1 MKKRILA
8 LICAVSMVAMV
19 GCGKK
24 ADEPKLID
32 ESRQEFNELTDQ
44 EAKEIN
50 DWYNNEATDEEKALA
65 EAYLEIQDALSD
77 IDLGSEEEGFEFA
90 PDELTYINKGDEL
103 TLATIK
109 VTVLDCVETKE
120 LTAEWHDPVTA
131 TEGTKFAT
139 ISYKVENITKTP
151 IEGFDMLD
159 GWALYDSQG
168 RSLVA
173 DFDLTNEYTDDA
185 LWHTLSPNIPKEIKV
200 VYMLPADAEG
210 YGLVMA
216 NANTGEQYCLLAQ

>member
-24 ADEPKLID
+24 A
-32 ESRQEFNELTDQ
+32 
-44 EAKEIN
+44 
-50 DWYNNEATDEEKALA
+50 
-65 EAYLEIQDALSD
+65 EIQDAFSD
-77 IDLGSEEEGFEFA
+77 VDLGSEEEGFEFA

-109 VTVLDCVETKE
+109 LTVLDCVETKE
-120 LTAEWHDPVTA
+120 LTSEYYDPITA
-131 TEGTKFAT
+131 MEGTKFAT

-151 IEGFDMLD
+151 IEEFDMVH
-159 GWALYDSQG
+159 GMELYDSQG

-173 DFDLTNEYTDDA
+173 NFDLTNEYTDDD

-200 VYMLPADAEG
+200 VYILPVDAEG

-216 NANTGEQYCLLAQ
+216 NASTGEQYCLLAQ